1 MTPSSSTE
9 ARRISEE
16 VSYIPFGIRGLDGP
30 LRGIPTGSSVL
41 LAGAPDAGGDAF
53 TYTSLAR
60 LMAAKHAPE
69 EVSSQLSNRAE
80 HIPES
85 VTYLTLSNDRE
96 HVYSEMDAVL
106 DDEQFDV
113 LADHTTVADFS
124 QRFMDLLPVPE
135 ALFDAR
141 RRDADI
147 EHPELDHDDDEMQEP
162 EPEPETFQGFIADV
176 SDRLVE
182 ASGDLIVVDSVS
194 DLERAT
200 EFGLPS
206 GHKLAFLVGLR
217 EAVVNWGTVAY
228 VKLDRRAGSV
238 REDANINGLLHG
250 SVYFYSNDEGYTTY
264 RTVRVGSFGGAL
276 DTERQEVFDSIIDD
290 GGFRAKATKKVGR
303 KHW

>member
-1 MTPSSSTE
+1 MSPSSSTE

-16 VSYIPFGIRGLDGP
+16 VSYIPFGVRGLDGP

-41 LAGAPDAGGDAF
+41 LAGAPDAGGDPF

-69 EVSSQLSNRAE
+69 QVPSQLSDRAE

-85 VTYLTLSNDRE
+85 VTYLTLSHDRE
-96 HVYSEMDAVL
+96 HVYSAMDAVL
-106 DDEQFDV
+106 SDEQFDV

-135 ALFDAR
+135 GLYNAR
-141 RRDADI
+141 RRDEDI
-147 EHPELDHDDDEMQEP
+147 EESEEEHHETVVES
-162 EPEPETFQGFIADV
+162 EPEPETFQEFLDDL
-176 SDRLVE
+176 SDRLVD
-182 ASGDLIVVDSVS
+182 ASDDLIVVDSLS
-194 DLERAT
+194 DFERAT
-200 EFGLPS
+200 EFGLTTGS
-206 GHKLAFLVGLR
+206 ELAFLMGLR

-238 REDANINGLLHG
+238 REDTTINGLLHG

-276 DTERQEVFDSIIDD
+276 DTERQEVFDSIVDD
-290 GGFRAKATKKVGR
+290 DGFRAKATKKVGR

>member
-1 MTPSSSTE
+1 MSPSSSE

-16 VSYIPFGIRGLDGP
+16 VSYIPFGIRGLDGT

-41 LAGAPDAGGDAF
+41 LAGAPDAGGDPF

-69 EVSSQLSNRAE
+69 QVPSQLSDRAE

-85 VTYLTLSNDRE
+85 VTYLTLSHDRE
-96 HVYSEMDAVL
+96 HVYSAMDAVL
-106 DDEQFDV
+106 SDDQFDV

-141 RRDADI
+141 RRDEDI
-147 EHPELDHDDDEMQEP
+147 EQSEEKHHEMDTESEP
-162 EPEPETFQGFIADV
+162 KPETFQEFLDDI
-176 SDRLVE
+176 SDRLAE
-182 ASGDLIVVDSVS
+182 ASDSLIVVDSLS
-194 DLERAT
+194 DIERAT
-200 EFGLPS
+200 EFGLPT
-206 GHKLAFLVGLR
+206 GHELAFLLGLR

-238 REDANINGLLHG
+238 REDTTINGLLHG

-276 DTERQEVFDSIIDD
+276 DTERQEVFDSIVDD

>member
-1 MTPSSSTE
+1 MTPTSSSE

-16 VSYIPFGIRGLDGP
+16 VSYIPLGIRGLDGP
-30 LRGIPTGSSVL
+30 IRGIPTGSSVL
-41 LAGAPDAGGDAF
+41 LAGAPDAGGDAY

-69 EVSSQLSNRAE
+69 QVTSQLSDRAE

-85 VTYLTLSNDRE
+85 VTYLTLSHDRE
-96 HVYSEMDAVL
+96 HVYSAMDAVL
-106 DDEQFDV
+106 TDDQFDV
-113 LADHTTVADFS
+113 LTDHTTVADFS

-135 ALFDAR
+135 SLFDAR
-141 RRDADI
+141 RRDNDI
-147 EHPELDHDDDEMQEP
+147 EQPEASTETDAEV
-162 EPEPETFQGFIADV
+162 EPEPETFQEFLEDV
-176 SDRLVE
+176 SDRLAE
-182 ASGDLIVVDSVS
+182 ASDDLIVVDSVS
-194 DLERAT
+194 DLERAA
-200 EFGLPS
+200 EFGLPTS
-206 GHKLAFLVGLR
+206 HQLAFLMGLR

-228 VKLDRRAGSV
+228 VKLDRRASSV
-238 REDANINGLLHG
+238 REDATIHGLLHG
-250 SVYFYSNDEGYTTY
+250 TVYFYSNDEGYTTY

>member
-1 MTPSSSTE
+1 MSPSSSSE

-41 LAGAPDAGGDAF
+41 LAGAPDAGADPF

-69 EVSSQLSNRAE
+69 SVPDQLANRAE

-85 VTYLTLSNDRE
+85 VTYLTLSHDRE
-96 HVYSEMDAVL
+96 HVYSAMDAVL
-106 DDEQFDV
+106 TDEQFDV

-135 ALFDAR
+135 SLFDAR
-141 RRDADI
+141 RRADDI
-147 EHPELDHDDDEMQEP
+147 EQPESNHDSSEMQEA
-162 EPEPETFQGFIADV
+162 EPEPETFQGFLDDV
-176 SDRLVE
+176 SDRLAE
-182 ASGDLIVVDSVS
+182 ASEDLIVVDSLS

-200 EFGLPS
+200 EFGLPT
-206 GHKLAFLVGLR
+206 GHELAFLLGLR

-238 REDANINGLLHG
+238 REDSTVSGLLHG